1 MIKQVFANYDAF
13 YNMVL
18 STTIMSNAQT
28 AEYIRDAR
36 VIIDFI
42 GKAYELDEK
51 LTAFC
56 ADIVLKELVRI
67 GKTTD
72 QMASYT
78 LRSCNEEYTDMD
90 SLYDVKGDVLAT
102 IQNLGGSDDPHIN
115 WGWFDY
121 SHYKTYQPDIRF
133 HKIKTASSAGNL
145 ITTRQV
151 GLLYAVGI
159 GCEVDYDKAIRR
171 LMQCVMWGDI
181 PAMYYISRVYALAGD
196 SKKSAVM
203 RELAEI
209 STKYLNDGCTILPQ
223 KDRDRYSEEARTYY
237 TYVSSIKQDIVS
249 AYSKKNIDFSFIE
262 AILSDSLDYYARMDY
277 INNYERQSW
286 KEVTNSSAKPSKK
299 IGFNF

>member
-1 MIKQVFANYDAF
+1 MIKQIFANYEAF

-18 STTIMSNAQT
+18 SSTIMSNAQT
-28 AEYIRDAR
+28 TEYKRDAQ

-42 GKAYELDEK
+42 GKAYGLDQK
-51 LTAFC
+51 LTDYC
-56 ADIVLKELVRI
+56 TDVILKELVRI

-78 LRSCNEEYTDMD
+78 LRSYDKEYTDMD
-90 SLYDVKGDVLAT
+90 SLYDLKGDVLAT
-102 IQNLGGSDDPHIN
+102 IQNLGGSEDPHIN

-121 SHYKTYQPDIRF
+121 SHYKTYQPEIRF
-133 HKIKTASSAGNL
+133 AKIKTASSAGNL
-145 ITTRQV
+145 ITTRQT

-181 PAMYYISRVYALAGD
+181 PAMYYLARTCELAGEV
-196 SKKSAVM
+196 KQAQIM
-203 RELAEI
+203 RELADI
-209 STKYLNDGCTILPQ
+209 SQKYLNEGCTVIPA
-223 KDRDRYSEEARTYY
+223 KDKTEYSEEARTYY

-249 AYSKKNIDFSFIE
+249 AYGKKNIDFSFIE